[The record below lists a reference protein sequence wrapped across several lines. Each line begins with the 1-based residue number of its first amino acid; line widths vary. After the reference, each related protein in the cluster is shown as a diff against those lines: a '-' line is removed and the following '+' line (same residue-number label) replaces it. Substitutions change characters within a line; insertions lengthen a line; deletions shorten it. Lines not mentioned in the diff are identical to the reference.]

1 MTAKRIE
8 DMTRTEF
15 IRKYQY
21 LKDSGVPT
29 EAEIAQAEKALGL
42 TKGTVR
48 RRVNTYG
55 WPWSKAMTVPLQTR
69 AQASRKGAGRNTFHL
84 RGTQF
89 IGTRSETG
97 E

>member
-8 DMTRTEF
+8 EMTRTEF

-29 EAEIAQAEKALGL
+29 QAEIAEAEKALGL
-42 TKGTVR
+42 TRGTVR
-48 RRVNTYG
+48 RRVSTYG
-55 WPWSKAMTVPLQTR
+55 WPWEKAMTVPLQTQ
-69 AQASRKGAGRNTFHL
+69 AQAGRKGASRNAFHL

-89 IGTRSETG
+89 SGTRGDHPE
-97 E
+97 